1 MTSWREWAP
10 VPLRLFLGGGLILH
24 GGIKLFASGGHAN
37 IAYLV
42 GQLGVPFADLV
53 GWIVGVIEF
62 GGGIGILLGIFF
74 RLATVVNALNVAGLL
89 VLGFFAGGIPEPL
102 PGGDPLPGFREAL
115 LILAGV
121 VSLLLS
127 GPGRLALDRKC
138 GGHRAQRQPER
149 DSSVLR
155 LSPDGQSDP
164 N

>member
-1 MTSWREWAP
+1 MTAWRDWAP
-10 VPLRLFLGGGLILH
+10 LPLRLFLGGGLILH

-42 GQLGVPFADLV
+42 GQLGVPFAGTAGWVVGLV
-53 GWIVGVIEF
+53 EF
-62 GGGIGILLGIFF
+62 GGGLGILLGVFF

-89 VLGFFAGGIPEPL
+89 ILGFIAGGIPAPL

-127 GPGRLALDRKC
+127 GPGRLTLSRKPAS
-138 GGHRAQRQPER
+138 H
-149 DSSVLR
+149 
-155 LSPDGQSDP
+155 
-164 N
+164 